1 MSRSWPALDLRF
13 HPSVPDLPAV
23 QGIVTA
29 VLSDFRP
36 TAIEEREGSW
46 IVCFPTADDR
56 DRAARALLVLPG
68 SAGIVTAPVDI
79 DDRDYA
85 ARNQAALGPVRV
97 GSLIITPP
105 WQVFPLQ
112 PPPTV
117 TVIRIQ
123 PSMGFGTGHHA
134 TTRLCLLALQAM
146 IVRGRSVLDLGT
158 GSGVLAIAAAL
169 LGASTVTAV
178 DDDPDAI
185 TSARENLALNGV
197 ADRVRLEQ
205 SDFRL
210 ASHLRGDLVVANL
223 TGGMLARHATEVARS
238 VVPGGHL
245 VLSGFVSGEE
255 PSVLDAFVPP
265 ATLVSQRTDEGWSAI
280 VLRVPRAQTPCI
292 RPLVGI

>member
-13 HPSVPDLPAV
+13 DPSAPDLPAV

-29 VLSDFRP
+29 VLDDFRP

-46 IVCFPTADDR
+46 TVCFLTADDR
-56 DRAARALLVLPG
+56 DRAARALLVTG
-68 SAGIVTAPVDI
+68 TARIAIVPTEI
-79 DDRDYA
+79 DDRDWA

-105 WQVFPLQ
+105 WQAPSLQ
-112 PPPTV
+112 PSPPV

-178 DDDPDAI
+178 DHDPDAI
-185 TSARENLALNGV
+185 ASARENLSLNRV
-197 ADRVRLEQ
+197 TDRVRLEQ
-205 SDFRL
+205 ADFRL
-210 ASHLRGDLVVANL
+210 ASRFRGDLVMANL
-223 TGGMLARHATEVARS
+223 TGGMLARHAAEVARS

-245 VLSGFVSGEE
+245 VLSGFTAGEE
-255 PSVLDAFVPP
+255 PNVLDGFVPP
-265 ATLVSQRTDEGWSAI
+265 ATLVAQQADEGWSAV
-280 VLRVPRAQTPCI
+280 VLRVPGA
-292 RPLVGI
+292 

>member
-1 MSRSWPALDLRF
+1 MSRSWPALELRF

-29 VLSDFRP
+29 VLDDFRP

-46 IVCFPTADDR
+46 IVCFLTADDR
-56 DRAARALLVLPG
+56 DRAARALLVVTD
-68 SAGIVTAPVDI
+68 SAGIALVPTEI
-79 DDRDYA
+79 DDRDWA

-105 WQVFPLQ
+105 WQVSSLQ
-112 PPPTV
+112 PSPPV

-146 IVRGRSVLDLGT
+146 TVRGRSVLDLGT

-178 DDDPDAI
+178 DHDPDAI
-185 TSARENLALNGV
+185 ASARENLALNGV

-205 SDFRL
+205 ADFRL
-210 ASHLRGDLVVANL
+210 NSRFRGDLVMANL
-223 TGGMLARHATEVARS
+223 TGGMLARHAAEVARA
-238 VVPGGHL
+238 VVRGLAVVGDDGTLPPG
-245 VLSGFVSGEE
+245 
-255 PSVLDAFVPP
+255 
-265 ATLVSQRTDEGWSAI
+265 
-280 VLRVPRAQTPCI
+280 
-292 RPLVGI
+292 